1 MAQSSNAAAGFDTGH
16 AYLGAVYAKAL
27 LGVTEAHGTTAAI
40 LAEFDALLTDV
51 LDKLPQFE
59 ATLASPRVA
68 HEDKVQLLDRAFAGK
83 MSAELLNFLKVVSR
97 HGRLDCLR
105 SIHRAAHEVQDKLR
119 GRIEV
124 QICTASPLDEDTLA
138 RVRAKL
144 GGMFQREIQLRTKID
159 PEIIGGM
166 VIRVGD
172 TVYDASVAAQLQEMR
187 SAAVDQTMQTIRQSL
202 ERFVAG

>member
-1 MAQSSNAAAGFDTGH
+1 MAQSSTAASGFDTGH

-27 LGVTEAHGTTAAI
+27 LGVTEARGTTAAI
-40 LAEFDALLTDV
+40 LAEFDALLADV

-59 ATLASPRVA
+59 ATLASPRVK

-83 MSAELLNFLKVVSR
+83 MSAELLDFLKVVSR

-105 SIHRAAHEVQDKLR
+105 SMHRAAHSLHDKLR

-124 QICTASPLDEDTLA
+124 QIRTASPLDEETLA

-144 GGMFQREIQLRTKID
+144 GGMFQREIQLQTKID
-159 PEIIGGM
+159 PEILGGM
-166 VIRVGD
+166 IIRVGD
-172 TVYDASVAAQLQEMR
+172 TVYDASLAAQLQEMR
-187 SAAVDQTMQTIRQSL
+187 STAVDQTMQTIRQSL